1 MILAR
6 CREQP
11 FPGITG
17 QLLIRRGV
25 GFIMTKAVL
34 SVDQH
39 GGISF
44 GFGLLHLWGEVLD
57 IQADP
62 SIGTGVR
69 VRGMNGPAGM
79 QENNSR

>member
-1 MILAR
+1 
-6 CREQP
+6 
-11 FPGITG
+11 
-17 QLLIRRGV
+17 
-25 GFIMTKAVL
+25 MTKAVL
-34 SVDQH
+34 SADQH

>member
-1 MILAR
+1 
-6 CREQP
+6 
-11 FPGITG
+11 
-17 QLLIRRGV
+17 
-25 GFIMTKAVL
+25 MTKAVL
-34 SVDQH
+34 SADQH

-44 GFGLLHLWGEVLD
+44 GFGLLYLWGDVLD